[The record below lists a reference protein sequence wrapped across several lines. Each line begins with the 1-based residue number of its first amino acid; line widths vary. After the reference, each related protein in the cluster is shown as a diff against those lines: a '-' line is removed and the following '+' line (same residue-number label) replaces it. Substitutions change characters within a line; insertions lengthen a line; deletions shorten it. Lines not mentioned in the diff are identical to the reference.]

1 MQESLFKEADQ
12 MGIFQPDKM
21 GGVDYGEALKKIE
34 TAIANKDKANAA
46 AGEIDSS
53 TTKKKTE
60 QPGNLEDEED
70 NHDDLYNQVIDED
83 GDIVREGEP
92 TQVKEVKKQSLYS
105 TEFNEVI

>member
-1 MQESLFKEADQ
+1 

-34 TAIANKDKANAA
+34 TAIANNVGADK
-46 AGEIDSS
+46 GEIDSS
-53 TTKKKTE
+53 TVKNKTE
-60 QPGNLEDEED
+60 ELGNLEDEDD

-92 TQVKEVKKQSLYS
+92 T
-105 TEFNEVI
+105 

>member
-1 MQESLFKEADQ
+1 

-34 TAIANKDKANAA
+34 TAIANQDPNAA
-46 AGEIDSS
+46 VKTKNDSP
-53 TTKKKTE
+53 T
-60 QPGNLEDEED
+60 NMEDEED

-92 TQVKEVKKQSLYS
+92 T
-105 TEFNEVI
+105 

>member
-1 MQESLFKEADQ
+1 

-34 TAIANKDKANAA
+34 TAIANKDKANAGA
-46 AGEIDSS
+46 IGGEINSS
-53 TTKKKTE
+53 TVKNKTE
-60 QPGNLEDEED
+60 ELGEDEDD

-92 TQVKEVKKQSLYS
+92 T
-105 TEFNEVI
+105 